1 MASSPK
7 WTIEFDPRAQRELD
21 ALDKSVARRV
31 SKFLH
36 ERVANLKHPRQIGER
51 LHGTLGEYWK
61 YQVGDYR
68 IICSLE
74 DDRFLVLVLR
84 VGHRREI
91 YKR

>member
-21 ALDKSVARRV
+21 ALDQPIARRV
-31 SKFLH
+31 SKFLY
-36 ERVANLKHPRQIGER
+36 ERVAGLDNPRQIAQR
-51 LHGTLGEYWK
+51 LHGTLSDFWK
-61 YQVGDYR
+61 YRVGDYR

-74 DDRFLVLVLR
+74 EDRLVVLVLR

>member
-21 ALDKSVARRV
+21 ALDQLIARRV
-31 SKFLH
+31 SKFLY
-36 ERVANLKHPRQIGER
+36 ERVAALENPRQIAQH
-51 LHGTLGEYWK
+51 LHGTLSDLWK
-61 YQVGDYR
+61 YRGGDYR
-68 IICSLE
+68 IICSFE
-74 DDRFLVLVLR
+74 DERLVVLVLR